1 MVGHSGGRYWAIKS
15 WLPACYWVRRHGD
28 GTFFFTSI
36 LLLHCNYLPFS
47 PLPSPFTT
55 TSIPSC
61 PKHRESECASLL
73 LLFYSCFFPFLFIFI
88 DGTNGVRTCFFFL
101 MNRTCIVHKE
111 SRDEIKV
118 GGDLYAKKRVPKSS
132 TRARNRTF
140 YMFIC
145 HYVKITWPNMLYVIF
160 LLLFILSV

>member
-36 LLLHCNYLPFS
+36 LLLHCNYLPFP

-88 DGTNGVRTCFFFL
+88 DGTNGVRTFL
-101 MNRTCIVHKE
+101 FSDEPHLHRPQGV
-111 SRDEIKV
+111 SGDEIKV
-118 GGDLYAKKRVPKSS
+118 GGDLYEKKSPEIFDSSSKS
-132 TRARNRTF
+132 NF
-140 YMFIC
+140 
-145 HYVKITWPNMLYVIF
+145 LYVY
-160 LLLFILSV
+160 LSLCQDYLA